1 MEGDGDMRGPGAQ
14 RRLGPAPNSS
24 DHLAVLLSRF
34 NVMQSATPSMSI
46 IWQVFNGCSSRYYYD
61 GDA

>member
-1 MEGDGDMRGPGAQ
+1 MRGPGAQ
-14 RRLGPAPNSS
+14 RRLGQAPNSS

-34 NVMQSATPSMSI
+34 NVMQSATPSVSI